1 MDSNGS
7 QFFDNSPVYDI
18 VQIESPP
25 RALQEVHT
33 FLKNPHTFLEPG
45 IVRDAFQMTVDLY
58 NGDFPGYRA
67 CNTQYHD
74 LRHTVGTFL
83 AMGRMIHG
91 GILNGLKLDKRMVS
105 LGLLSALFHDTGYIQ
120 TIDDTRGTGGKYTV
134 VHVNRSIDFLEKH
147 GTAVGM
153 SPDEISAVSA
163 MILYTDIQRDVSEV
177 PRPDEKSELLGKML
191 AAADL
196 LSQMADRIY
205 LEKLLYLYYEF
216 KEGEVGGYSNEEDLL
231 RQTPGFYRFID
242 DRLEKM
248 LGNKIEEY
256 MRSHFNERWDK
267 DQNLYRVAIQRQRRY
282 LINVLDHADNGLL
295 DYLRRAGIVEKFRRI
310 NR

>member
-1 MDSNGS
+1 
-7 QFFDNSPVYDI
+7 V
-18 VQIESPP
+18 
-25 RALQEVHT
+25 
-33 FLKNPHTFLEPG
+33 PG
-45 IVRDAFQMTVDLY
+45 
-58 NGDFPGYRA
+58 
-67 CNTQYHD
+67 
-74 LRHTVGTFL
+74 
-83 AMGRMIHG
+83 
-91 GILNGLKLDKRMVS
+91 
-105 LGLLSALFHDTGYIQ
+105 
-120 TIDDTRGTGGKYTV
+120 
-134 VHVNRSIDFLEKH
+134 
-147 GTAVGM
+147 
-153 SPDEISAVSA
+153 
-163 MILYTDIQRDVSEV
+163 
-177 PRPDEKSELLGKML
+177 PDEKSQLLGKML

-216 KEGEVGGYSNEEDLL
+216 REGEVGGYNNEEDLL

-256 MRSHFNERWDK
+256 MRSHFNQRWDK

-282 LINVLDHADNGLL
+282 LISVLEHADNGLL